1 MSLKHLRI
9 KAKLKQVLNGLN
21 LLNEDELA
29 TLEQALDTALDI
41 IDDNDD
47 NETDNH

>member
-9 KAKLKQVLNGLN
+9 KTKLKQVQSGLS
-21 LLNEDELA
+21 LLDDDDLVV
-29 TLEQALDTALDI
+29 LEHALDTALDI